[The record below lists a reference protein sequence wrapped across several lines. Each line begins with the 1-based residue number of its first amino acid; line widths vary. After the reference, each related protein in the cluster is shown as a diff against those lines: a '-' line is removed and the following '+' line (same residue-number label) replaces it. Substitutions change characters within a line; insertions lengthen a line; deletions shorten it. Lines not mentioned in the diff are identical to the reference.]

1 MYKVL
6 IIDDE
11 PMARERIRDLLEGE
25 NDIEIADEC
34 RNGIEAV
41 SAINETKPDLIF
53 LDIQMPGLD
62 GFEVLSEISRDHLP
76 EIIFVTAYDKYTL
89 KAFSAHALDYLLK
102 PFDDERFKEALQYAR
117 ARMEQAKANAN
128 PVPRSSLVSFLEQLA
143 KQDKY
148 LKRIQVKLNQRIF
161 LVNVNDIDS
170 FEAEGCYVRI
180 RNGESNYLLR
190 ETLSSLEK
198 KLDPRKF
205 ARVHRSTIIN
215 IDSIIEL
222 QHWSQYEWIAIL
234 KNGSKYVV
242 SRSFREKLK
251 NIL

>member
-11 PMARERIRDLLEGE
+11 PMARERIRDLLSEE
-25 NDIEIADEC
+25 RDIEIAGEC
-34 RNGIEAV
+34 RNGIEEV
-41 SAINETKPDLIF
+41 SAVNETQPDLIF
-53 LDIQMPGLD
+53 LDIQMPGMD
-62 GFEVLSEISRDHLP
+62 GFEVLSEIAKQDLP

-89 KAFSAHALDYLLK
+89 QAFSAHALDYLLK
-102 PFDDERFKEALQYAR
+102 PFDDERFKEALHYAR
-117 ARMEQAKANAN
+117 TRIEKAKTNHIHH
-128 PVPRSSLVSFLEQLA
+128 SSLVSFIE
-143 KQDKY
+143 KITKEEKY

-161 LVNVNDIDS
+161 LVNVNDVDS

-180 RNGESNYLLR
+180 RTGDSNYLLR
-190 ETLSSLEK
+190 ETLINLGK

-205 ARVHRSTIIN
+205 ARVHRSTIVN
-215 IDSIIEL
+215 IDSISEL
-222 QHWSQYEWIAIL
+222 QHWSQFEWMVLL

-242 SRSFREKLK
+242 SRSYREKLK